1 MSGDE
6 LCSTIKSDIEMSH
19 IPVILLTALGDE
31 KDILGGLE
39 IGADAYI
46 TKPFSVG
53 ILKVTIK
60 NILANRA
67 LLRQVYNSIEDE
79 EKDLPANCANT
90 LDWKFIASVK
100 ECIEKNMGD
109 PGFNVEMLS
118 SHHHMSRTSFF
129 NKLKAL
135 TGYAPAD
142 YIRMIR
148 LQHAAQL
155 LKQGE
160 YTIAEITDMV
170 GFSDAKYFREVF
182 KKYYGVSPDKKAAL
196 ERLNGNPL
204 R

>member
-1 MSGDE
+1 MEDNDDLRNYLVDMLAVSYYVQSCSNGKDALVIIREFNPDLVISDIMMPEMSGDE

-60 NILANRA
+60 NILANRV

-109 PGFNVEMLS
+109 LDFGVDVLS
-118 SHHHMSRTSFF
+118 NQQHMSRTSFY

-135 TGYAPAD
+135 TGFAPAE
-142 YIRMIR
+142 YIR
-148 LQHAAQL
+148 
-155 LKQGE
+155 KQ
-160 YTIAEITDMV
+160 
-170 GFSDAKYFREVF
+170 R
-182 KKYYGVSPDKKAAL
+182 
-196 ERLNGNPL
+196 
-204 R
+204 

>member
-1 MSGDE
+1 
-6 LCSTIKSDIEMSH
+6 
-19 IPVILLTALGDE
+19 
-31 KDILGGLE
+31 
-39 IGADAYI
+39 

-53 ILKVTIK
+53 ILKATIK
-60 NILANRA
+60 NILTNRT

-79 EKDLPANCANT
+79 EQDFPNNCTNT

-109 PGFNVEMLS
+109 SDFNVEILS
-118 SHHHMSRTSFF
+118 TRHHMSRTSFF

-160 YTIAEITDMV
+160 YTITEIADMV

-182 KKYYGVSPDKKAAL
+182 KKYYGVSPSKYAESDKTVFSQATDLKN
-196 ERLNGNPL
+196 EE
-204 R
+204 